1 MSLKSWFKHA
11 FAVDTNPEPPSEAEL
26 QLVERICREVV
37 RRQMTI
43 PAITFLEMARP
54 LNYLGSQTMRFFE
67 PIVSAVADAKDYQT
81 FAKFL
86 ERRDAIDTIC
96 EQLGKIEQEAQ
107 KIEATSSST
116 NDESQK

>member
-11 FAVDTNPEPPSEAEL
+11 FAVETNPEPPSEAEL

-54 LNYLGSQTMRFFE
+54 LNYLGSQIMRFFE
-67 PIVSAVADAKDYQT
+67 PIVTAIADAKDYQT

-86 ERRDAIDTIC
+86 ERRDAIETIC
-96 EQLGKIEQEAQ
+96 EQLTKIEDEVQQTEAP
-107 KIEATSSST
+107 SSSPEK
-116 NDESQK
+116 ESN

>member
-1 MSLKSWFKHA
+1 MTLKSWLKHA
-11 FAVDTNPEPPSEAEL
+11 FAVDTNPNPPSEAEL
-26 QLVERICREVV
+26 RLVERICREVV

-43 PAITFLEMARP
+43 PAITFLEMARS

-67 PIVSAVADAKDYQT
+67 PIVVAIANAEDYQT

-107 KIEATSSST
+107 EVKSTSSSSK
-116 NDESQK
+116 NESK